1 MDLAQ
6 LVHPTAGGL
15 ACAVGAVVAGA
26 PLFSDGLRAARL
38 AAHVAALERKPI
50 GCDLEGFVHVSGEI
64 VLESPLV
71 TPLTSR
77 DCAGYRL
84 ELRPIGAPLAL
95 AIEERRCFR
104 VDDGTESALV
114 ASTGGRWSYVTTA
127 ERLIGPDEAIPDGVD
142 ERLGA
147 SGRVRAWRRLGGRLR
162 LTERALLAGRTC
174 HVVGFARRARA
185 LDVPLEVELA
195 RTGTD
200 DEPVVVEALAA
211 PVTELW
217 LGPGESLDFLLVS
230 HARPRAAELSVPRWR
245 TLGAAIGPALT
256 LAGLL
261 YLAHAADTLR
271 ALHARSG

>member
-1 MDLAQ
+1 MDLTQ

-50 GCDLEGFVHVSGEI
+50 GRDLEGFVHVSGEI

-84 ELRPIGAPLAL
+84 EVRALGAPLAL
-95 AIEERRCFR
+95 AIEERRFFR

-127 ERLIGPDEAIPDGVD
+127 DRVIEPGEPIPEPLVG
-142 ERLGA
+142 RIGA
-147 SGRVRAWRRLGGRLR
+147 SARVRGWRRLGGRLR
-162 LTERALLAGRTC
+162 LIERAILAGRIC
-174 HVVGFARRARA
+174 HVVGFARRARP
-185 LDVPLEVELA
+185 LDLPLEYELA

-200 DEPVVVEALAA
+200 GAAVAPEVLAA
-211 PVTELW
+211 PAAELW

-230 HARPRAAELSVPRWR
+230 HASPRPVELSVPRWR
-245 TLGAAIGPALT
+245 TLGAAVGPALT

-261 YLAHAADTLR
+261 YLANAADALR
-271 ALHARSG
+271 ALHARGG